1 LSTLLSTPPTESP
14 AGQPR
19 IRHLAEL
26 PGPRAY
32 PVVGNALQLQRS
44 RIHLDFEQWA
54 QQYGPTFQVRL
65 GPTRVLVLTDHEAI
79 NGVMKDRPEGFRR
92 PSSLERVVRELG
104 GAQGLFSAEGQ
115 AWHNQRRMVMAAF
128 SPTHVRAYFPA
139 LLKVVQRLAGR
150 WHKSVGQPI
159 DLQGDLM
166 RYTVDAIAGLAFGV
180 DTNTLESDEDIIQ
193 RHLDK
198 IFPAVFQR
206 LNALVP
212 YWRYVKLP
220 SDRDLER
227 SLTTVRE
234 AIAGFIDQA
243 RLRMQQEPARRE
255 QPTNLIEA
263 MIVAADHP
271 DSGLSD
277 AEVAG
282 NVFTMLL
289 AGEDT
294 TANTLA
300 WLIHLLH
307 RNPATLRCAQDEV
320 RRVVGDLSAFS
331 MDQLADL
338 PYLDAC
344 IQETMRLKP
353 VAPFRVQEALRDTTV
368 ADVRIPAGTLIWCV
382 SRHDAMDDAHFANA
396 HTFDPTRWMAEASTA
411 SGSSAK
417 KVSTPFGAG
426 PRVCPG
432 RYLAMVEMKVAMAM
446 LLSQFD
452 IERVD
457 TPDGKEARELM
468 SFTMTPVGLSMRL
481 RDAVKAG

>member
-1 LSTLLSTPPTESP
+1 LSTTTAEQTVPKPVRQLLD
-14 AGQPR
+14 
-19 IRHLAEL
+19 L
-26 PGPRAY
+26 PGPRPL
-32 PVVGNALQLQRS
+32 PVFGNALQLKRQ
-44 RIHLDFEQWA
+44 RIHLDFEAWA
-54 QQYGPTFQVRL
+54 RQYGPTFLVRL
-65 GPTRVLVLTDHEAI
+65 GPTPVLVLTEHEAI
-79 NGVMKDRPEGFRR
+79 NAVMKDRPEGFRR
-92 PSSLERVVRELG
+92 PSSLERVVQELG
-104 GAQGLFSAEGQ
+104 GEPGLFSAEGQ
-115 AWHNQRRMVMAAF
+115 AWYNQRRMVMAAF

-139 LLKVVQRLAGR
+139 LLKVAQRLGGR
-150 WHKSVGQPI
+150 WQKAASQGRTI
-159 DLQGDLM
+159 DLQSDLM

-198 IFPAVFQR
+198 IFPALFLR

-212 YWRYVKLP
+212 YWRIVKLP
-220 SDRDLER
+220 ADRDLER
-227 SLTTVRE
+227 SLGVVRE

-243 RLRMQQEPARRE
+243 RYLMQMEPVRRE
-255 QPTNLIEA
+255 QPTNLLEA
-263 MIVAADHP
+263 MIVAADQP
-271 DSGLSD
+271 DSGVSD

-307 RNPATLRCAQDEV
+307 RNPAALQRARDEV
-320 RRVVGDLSAFS
+320 RTVVADLTTFS
-331 MDQLADL
+331 MDDLAQLH
-338 PYLDAC
+338 YVEAC

-353 VAPFRVQEALRDTTV
+353 VAPFRVQEALRETV
-368 ADVRIPAGTLIWCV
+368 VAGVRVPKGALVWCV
-382 SRHDAMDDAHFANA
+382 SRHETMDDHCFEHAHA
-396 HTFDPTRWMAEASTA
+396 FDPQRWMADGSAAA

-417 KVSTPFGAG
+417 RMSIPFGSG

-446 LLSQFD
+446 LLRLFD

-457 TPDGKEARELM
+457 TPNGGEAQELM
-468 SFTMTPVGLSMRL
+468 SFTMTPVGLTMRL
-481 RDAVKAG
+481 KAS